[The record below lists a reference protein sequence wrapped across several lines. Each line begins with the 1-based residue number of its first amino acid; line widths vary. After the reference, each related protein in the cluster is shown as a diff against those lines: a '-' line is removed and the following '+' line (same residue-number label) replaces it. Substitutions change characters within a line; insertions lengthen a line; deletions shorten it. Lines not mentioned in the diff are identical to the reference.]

1 VNWKTQG
8 KIALTLLAFAVY
20 ALGFFAI
27 YPWLGFTTVAFSM
40 FPVLLAAWF
49 FGARGGLLAGL
60 LAFPLNT
67 LLANLAGEPG
77 WDALLRHGGGPDSL
91 MLILAGG
98 IVGWLSDTR
107 RALRRQ
113 MEERERAEAQMRL
126 QAAALDSS
134 ANAIVI
140 TDREGVIRYV
150 NPAFTALTGYTPAEA
165 LGQTPRLL
173 KSGAHD
179 QAFYKRLW
187 DTILAGQVWR
197 SEIVNRRRDGAL
209 FTVEQVI
216 TPVRGEGGAI
226 THFVAI
232 KLDVTARKQRERE
245 LEAMA
250 ALSAAL
256 RTAET
261 LDELLPRL
269 LDETLA
275 IVGTDAGAIWLYDP
289 ASGELR
295 EAAARGW
302 FTQLDHTPMKPG
314 EGVAGNVFATGQAL
328 LSREFVREP
337 RARESS
343 RPRIPFGWG
352 GVGLPIR
359 STTQVVGVLFV
370 AVPLPRELTPP
381 EVHLLSALAE
391 IAGNAI
397 QRIRLHAKTVESL
410 RREQRLNEIARLIG
424 GTLDLPTLLQNVV
437 RLTAELIGA
446 EAGAMALVAPD
457 GQTMTYPYLFNLPEG
472 LALAPT
478 PRGQGMAWRIVA
490 GGETVLLPD
499 YGAHPDALPQW
510 VAAGVHGFVGVPI
523 LVGETR
529 LGALGLF
536 GLNPARRFS
545 ERDASLAEGVGRQAG
560 IAIQNAQLFKARQWR
575 VEALTALHETG
586 LDLSAQLDLPT
597 LLRTIT
603 ERAARLLQAPGGGLY
618 LLQSDGET
626 LELVVSH
633 NNPRDYTGAR
643 LRLGEGLSGR
653 IAQTGEPL
661 IVGNYREWPG
671 RAELYGEAA
680 FGAVVGAPIRWQG
693 KVLGVIN
700 VNDAWPDRFGPEDAE
715 MLSLFA
721 NQAAV
726 AIANARL
733 FEENQRRAERL
744 TALHEIDRAISGNVD
759 LTFTLNVLLE
769 QATARLGVDAADV
782 LLYDPARLTLDYA
795 AGRGFRTAALQHTR
809 LRPGE
814 GYAGRAILERRILHI
829 PDLRVRRTD
838 FLRSPLLAAEGFVAY
853 YAAPLIAK
861 GNIVGVLE
869 LFHRAPLPAP
879 PSASLTPLS
888 PPQWG
893 GSEGGDWLRFLETL
907 AGQAAIAVENA
918 QLVNGLQRVNLDLQ
932 SAYDATI
939 EGWSR
944 ALELRDEETEGH
956 TRRVTELT
964 LRLARAL
971 GMSEEQIVHVRR
983 GALLHDIGKMG
994 VPDSIL
1000 RKPGPL
1006 TEAEWEIM
1014 RNHPIYAY
1022 GLLQNIAYLRPAL
1035 DIPYCHHEKWDG
1047 TGYPRG
1053 LKGEAIPLA
1062 ARLFA
1067 VADVWDALT
1076 SNRPYRPA
1084 WSKEKALEYIR
1095 EQSGRHFDPQV
1106 VEVFLRKV

>member
-1 VNWKTQG
+1 LR
-8 KIALTLLAFAVY
+8 IRPIILTLLACAAY
-20 ALGFFAI
+20 AAAFFLLRAPLGPAI
-27 YPWLGFTTVAFSM
+27 GSLSLL
-40 FPVLLAAWF
+40 PVLVAAYF

-77 WDALLRHGGGPDSL
+77 WDALLRQGGGPGNL

-98 IVGWLSDTR
+98 VAGWLSDTR

-113 MEERERAEAQMRL
+113 MDERERAEAQMRL

-134 ANAIVI
+134 ANTILI
-140 TDREGVIRYV
+140 TDREGVIQYV

-232 KLDVTARKQRERE
+232 ELDVTARKQRERE

-256 RTAET
+256 RAAPT
-261 LDELLPRL
+261 LDEMLPRL

-275 IVGTDAGAIWLYDP
+275 IVGTDAGVIWLYDP

-314 EGVAGNVFATGQAL
+314 EGIAGSVFVAGEARLF
-328 LSREFVREP
+328 REFAREP
-337 RARESS
+337 LVRESS

-352 GVGLPIR
+352 GAGLPIR
-359 STTQVVGVLFV
+359 STTQIVGVLFV

-397 QRIRLHAKTVESL
+397 QRIRLHAETVESL

-499 YGAHPDALPQW
+499 YGAHPGALPQW

-523 LVGETR
+523 LAGEAR

-536 GLNPARRFS
+536 GLNPARRFT
-545 ERDASLAEGVGRQAG
+545 ERDAALAEAVGRQAG

-586 LDLSAQLDLPT
+586 FDLSAQLDLPT

-618 LLQSDGET
+618 LLQPDGET

-633 NNPRDYTGAR
+633 NNPRDYTSAR

-671 RAELYGEAA
+671 RARLYDEAA
-680 FGAVVGAPIRWQG
+680 FGAIVGAPIRWQG

-700 VNDAWPDRFGPEDAE
+700 VNDARPDRFGPEDAE

-721 NQAAV
+721 DQAAV

-744 TALHEIDRAISGNVD
+744 AALHEIDRAISAGTD

-769 QATARLGVDAADV
+769 QAAARLGVDAADI

-795 AGRGFRTAALQHTR
+795 AGRGFRTAALRHTR

-814 GYAGRAILERRILHI
+814 GCAGRAVLERRILHI

-869 LFHRAPLPAP
+869 IFHRAPL
-879 PSASLTPLS
+879 SADD
-888 PPQWG
+888 
-893 GSEGGDWLRFLETL
+893 EWLRFLDTL

-918 QLVNGLQRVNLDLQ
+918 QLFTGLQRANVELML
-932 SAYDATI
+932 AYDTTL

-944 ALELRDEETEGH
+944 ALELRDEETQGH

-1000 RKPGPL
+1000 LKPGPL
-1006 TEAEWEIM
+1006 TEAEWAVM

-1047 TGYPRG
+1047 AGYPRG
-1053 LKGEAIPLA
+1053 LAGEAIPLA

-1076 SNRPYRPA
+1076 SDRPYRPA

-1106 VEVFLRKV
+1106 VEVFLREV